1 MTAWRVLR
9 FKMKAAI
16 SIDGGI
22 CEYVLKYDC
31 VDNREETFI
40 ELRIRISF
48 EISQRTLEKQKRKVG
63 ERD

>member
-1 MTAWRVLR
+1 M
-9 FKMKAAI
+9 MEE
-16 SIDGGI
+16 I
-22 CEYVLKYDC
+22 CEYVLRYDY

-63 ERD
+63 KRD

>member
-1 MTAWRVLR
+1 ME
-9 FKMKAAI
+9 
-16 SIDGGI
+16 GI
-22 CEYVLKYDC
+22 CEYVLKNEC